1 MSVTTPTLPLEH
13 SADDASLL
21 RQVRAE
27 RRRESVRRLVDRVV
41 LVSVLLGA
49 WELVVRVG
57 WVHTFF
63 VSQPTRVIGD
73 LYAVFATGYVLPHLG
88 ITLLEALSGLVIGTL
103 GGMAV
108 GFGAAIS
115 VRLSDALQ
123 PILVAFNSMPRIAIA
138 PLFIIWLGFG
148 PESKIALAVMVV
160 FFVVF
165 FNTFAGVRSVDPVL
179 VNSIKAMGGSHL
191 DVLRMVIVPFTVVW
205 VFAALKTGI
214 SMALISAVVGEFVG
228 ATAGVGWIMVQANG
242 VLNTTRLFS
251 MMTLLAIV
259 GALLFSAVRWLEDRA
274 LRWRP
279 SAQL

>member
-1 MSVTTPTLPLEH
+1 MSAAKAAPPGEDP
-13 SADDASLL
+13 ADAILL
-21 RQVRAE
+21 RDVRAD
-27 RRRESVRRLVDRVV
+27 RRRQSVRRLVDRVV
-41 LVSVLLGA
+41 VVSALLGV

-57 WVHTFF
+57 WVHPFF
-63 VSQPTRVIGD
+63 ISQPTRVIGD
-73 LYAVFATGYVLPHLG
+73 LYAVFATGYVFPHLG
-88 ITLLEALSGLVIGTL
+88 VTLVEALSGLAIGTL

-179 VNSIKAMGGSHL
+179 VNSIKAMGGSQL
-191 DVLRMVIVPFTVVW
+191 DVLRMVIVPYTVVW

-228 ATAGVGWIMVQANG
+228 STAGVGWIMVQASG

-251 MMTLLAIV
+251 MMTILAIV
-259 GALLFSAVRWLEDRA
+259 GSLLFSAVRWLEDRS